1 MTEISCMEAKRRL
14 MASSIRYLKMM
25 IMTQTTN
32 NLNKIQVIG
41 TFARILKAVVIA
53 RIKTWEEEAGVAGA
67 TTNTQINRTTTSN
80 QEEVA
85 DHYKTQTIPNKKGDL
100 HGATTLISRTWEP
113 NWTITLMVRSKVVN
127 NKKLTNSMV
136 NITKN
141 RILPHLLQ
149 TTASDFKIT
158 KSDTLATNTT
168 TEASITC
175 TPNQDTAVV
184 SPTTTTMAYTNKM
197 ATTLDIKAIIRAT
210 KADHNTTNNVGDEG
224 ITFVNRFNKL
234 VTIKKTTT
242 IMERKR
248 G

>member
-1 MTEISCMEAKRRL
+1 
-14 MASSIRYLKMM
+14 
-25 IMTQTTN
+25 
-32 NLNKIQVIG
+32 
-41 TFARILKAVVIA
+41 
-53 RIKTWEEEAGVAGA
+53 
-67 TTNTQINRTTTSN
+67 
-80 QEEVA
+80 
-85 DHYKTQTIPNKKGDL
+85 
-100 HGATTLISRTWEP
+100 
-113 NWTITLMVRSKVVN
+113 MVRSKVVN